1 MMRQFPRLNARLA
14 AVLAAGAVGLAVP
27 LLPAAASAA
36 SANATCSGGS
46 VAAGTY
52 RSLTV
57 TGFCSVDAGAV
68 TVTKNLRVAHGAAL
82 IAAFGGS
89 DLNVGGNLT
98 VGPHA
103 ILVLGC
109 EPEAFPCLND
119 PNSATG
125 GTMSTSDRVGGNL
138 AADRALMMVVH
149 NNSIA
154 GNVTQSGGGGG
165 VNCTTFPLGPD
176 GPPAYSTYEDNTIGR
191 NASVTG
197 LRTCWLGFIRNTVAR
212 NVNFNDNRTAD
223 PDGNEV
229 VTNTIKWNLNCHAN
243 SPAPQ
248 VGDSEGSPNTVG
260 RKATGQCVGL
270 T

>member
-1 MMRQFPRLNARLA
+1 MKRFPRLSGRLA
-14 AVLAAGAVGLAVP
+14 ALLAAGGVGLVLP
-27 LLPAAASAA
+27 LLPVAASAA
-36 SANATCSGGS
+36 GGNATCSDGS
-46 VAAGTY
+46 VAAGRY
-52 RSLTV
+52 QSLTV

-68 TVTKNLRVAHGAAL
+68 TVTKNLTVARGAAL
-82 IAAFGGS
+82 VAAFGGS

-98 VGPHA
+98 VGSHA

-109 EPEAFPCLND
+109 EQEEFPCLND
-119 PNSATG
+119 PNAT
-125 GTMSTSDRVGGNL
+125 TSDHVGGNL
-138 AADRALMMVVH
+138 TANGALMVLAHH
-149 NNSIA
+149 NAIA
-154 GNVTQSGGGGG
+154 GNVAQSGGGGG
-165 VNCTTFPLGPD
+165 VNCSTFPLGPS

-229 VTNTIKWNLNCHAN
+229 VTNTVRWNLNCHGN
-243 SPAPQ
+243 SPAVQ

-260 RKATGQCVGL
+260 RKATGQCVKL